1 MLLLRQGRP
10 ADVDCARLRAQT
22 LYSEGMIS
30 AETKQQRRIFRRK
43 ADLAV
48 LPVLEL
54 GTIVLNLGTIPVPDS
69 HWPPLR
75 SKTQGG
81 RKKGSRYTTRHRP
94 NGERECAR
102 RRRQIAK
109 GMIDAAQMLA

>member
-1 MLLLRQGRP
+1 
-10 ADVDCARLRAQT
+10 
-22 LYSEGMIS
+22 MIS

-81 RKKGSRYTTRHRP
+81 RKKGSRYSCPPRHRQ
-94 NGERECAR
+94 GERECAR